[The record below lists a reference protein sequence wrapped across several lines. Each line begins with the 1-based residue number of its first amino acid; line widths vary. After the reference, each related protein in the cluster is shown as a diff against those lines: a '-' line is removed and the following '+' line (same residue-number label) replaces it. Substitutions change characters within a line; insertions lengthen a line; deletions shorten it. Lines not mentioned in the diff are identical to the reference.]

1 MKAGLRER
9 GLRGLKALACGAM
22 LMQAASCQSTAQEL
36 FAGLVSAGVTNIINS
51 LVFSAFGL
59 P

>member
-1 MKAGLRER
+1 MKAGWHKC
-9 GLRGLKALACGAM
+9 GLRSIKALACGAM
-22 LMQAASCQSTAQEL
+22 LMQAASCQTTAQEL

>member
-1 MKAGLRER
+1 MKAGWHKR
-9 GLRGLKALACGAM
+9 GWRSIKALACGAV

-36 FAGLVSAGVTNIINS
+36 FAGLISAGVTNVINS